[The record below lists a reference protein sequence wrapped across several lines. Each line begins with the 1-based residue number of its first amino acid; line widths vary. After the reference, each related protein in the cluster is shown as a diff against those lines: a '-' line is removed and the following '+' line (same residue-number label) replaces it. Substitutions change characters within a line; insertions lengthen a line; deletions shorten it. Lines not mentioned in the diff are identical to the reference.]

1 MYQMWPNCYMI
12 SKKYKIKS
20 TLMHTSCWNIGSW
33 YMNNKWSFCSKI
45 AQVFSTAR
53 LLNHWHFKY
62 LKTQLHG
69 CRHTIT
75 RVNNIMNKIL
85 SFLLHYNVQRYQIL
99 LTKYPKNVYAHTENA
114 ETEVWKQRKPPQN
127 DLRLILWPEFLP
139 VKLFISPRN
148 CTRNFF

>member
-1 MYQMWPNCYMI
+1 
-12 SKKYKIKS
+12 
-20 TLMHTSCWNIGSW
+20 
-33 YMNNKWSFCSKI
+33 
-45 AQVFSTAR
+45 
-53 LLNHWHFKY
+53 
-62 LKTQLHG
+62 
-69 CRHTIT
+69 
-75 RVNNIMNKIL
+75 MNKIL
-85 SFLLHYNVQRYQIL
+85 SFLLHYNVQRYQTL